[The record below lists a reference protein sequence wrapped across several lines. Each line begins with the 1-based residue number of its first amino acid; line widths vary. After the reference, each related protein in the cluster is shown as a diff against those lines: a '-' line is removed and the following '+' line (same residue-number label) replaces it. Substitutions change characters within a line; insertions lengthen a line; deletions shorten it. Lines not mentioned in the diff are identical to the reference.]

1 MKSHKRAVAL
11 SLLLM
16 SASQLPL
23 QPVWAAPEVQ
33 VGFSPE
39 GSAQRLVLSVID
51 EAQHS
56 IRLMGYSF
64 TSPPVVRALM
74 AAQRRGVD
82 VAVVLDDKANRNRAS
97 IAAMNLLVNAGVA
110 VRTVDAY
117 KIMHDKTIVC
127 DGVTVQTG
135 SFNYSRAADRS
146 NSENVVVLKDMPAVA
161 KTYLAHWQSR
171 WDQGRDWRS
180 DY

>member
-1 MKSHKRAVAL
+1 
-11 SLLLM
+11 M
-16 SASQLPL
+16 SASVLPL

-82 VAVVLDDKANRNRAS
+82 VKVVLDDKANRNRAS
-97 IAAMNLLVNAGVA
+97 MAAMNLLVNAGVA
-110 VRTVDAY
+110 VRTVDGY
-117 KIMHDKTIVC
+117 KIMHDKTIIC
-127 DGVTVQTG
+127 DGVTTETG
-135 SFNYSRAADRS
+135 SFNFSRAADRA

>member
-1 MKSHKRAVAL
+1 MLNHKRAVAL
-11 SLLLM
+11 SLLL
-16 SASQLPL
+16 SASVLLL
-23 QPVWAAPEVQ
+23 QPAWAAPEVQ

-51 EAQHS
+51 EAQNS

-82 VAVVLDDKANRNRAS
+82 VAVVLDDQANRNRAGM
-97 IAAMNLLVNAGVA
+97 AAMNLLVSAGVA

-117 KIMHDKTIVC
+117 KSMHDKMMVV
-127 DGVTVQTG
+127 DGMTTETG
-135 SFNYSRAADRS
+135 SFNFSRSADRS
-146 NSENVVVLKDMPAVA
+146 NSENVVVMKDMPAVA

>member
-1 MKSHKRAVAL
+1 MLNHKRAVAL
-11 SLLLM
+11 SLLL
-16 SASQLPL
+16 SASVLLL
-23 QPVWAAPEVQ
+23 QPAWAAPEVQ
-33 VGFSPE
+33 IGFSPE

-51 EAQHS
+51 EAQKS

-82 VAVVLDDKANRNRAS
+82 VAVVLDDQANRNRAGM
-97 IAAMNLLVNAGVA
+97 AAMNLLVSAGVA

-117 KIMHDKTIVC
+117 KSMHDKMMIV
-127 DGVTVQTG
+127 DGMTTETG
-135 SFNYSRAADRS
+135 SFNFSRAADRS
-146 NSENVVVLKDMPAVA
+146 NSENVVVMKDMPAVA